1 MRKKTKIYQYAFL
14 LIGLFSLPIL
24 AFGQDLG
31 SSNELFNNP
40 KTKKTT
46 KTPTKKAA
54 PKKATVAKKTPPKI
68 VPKTVRKTTPA
79 KRKPTKT
86 ATKTQIAA
94 KPPTATPPTNIV
106 IKVGDKTTGDYDE
119 FFERAIEE
127 GNAARDERQYT
138 KAEAAYLRAQSVKI
152 KDSRA
157 IYGLGNLYS
166 DQQRWE
172 EAERAYRAAI
182 QLEPSGAEAYTA
194 LSFVLTQPISDANLA
209 DRYAEAEEAAPVAA
223 P

>member
-31 SSNELFNNP
+31 SSNELFNNS

-68 VPKTVRKTTPA
+68 VPKTVRNTTPA

-106 IKVGDKTTGDYDE
+106 IEVGDKTTGDYDE

-127 GNAARDERQYT
+127 GNASRDERQYT
-138 KAEAAYLRAQSVKI
+138 KAEAAYLRAQSIKSKI
-152 KDSRA
+152 HAPSTAWAISIATNSVGKKPNAHIARRLKSSR
-157 IYGLGNLYS
+157 
-166 DQQRWE
+166 
-172 EAERAYRAAI
+172 
-182 QLEPSGAEAYTA
+182 PH
-194 LSFVLTQPISDANLA
+194 PKHISL
-209 DRYAEAEEAAPVAA
+209 
-223 P
+223 